1 MMLKT
6 RNVSTMTCSAYI
18 KHAHTPALNR
28 PDVTISRTELMTNL
42 AFSRQVRTSETATVA
57 T

>member
-1 MMLKT
+1 MLKT

-28 PDVTISRTELMTNL
+28 PDVTISRTELMSNL
-42 AFSRQVRTSETATVA
+42 FSRQVRTSETATVA

>member
-1 MMLKT
+1 MLKT